1 MAYAEIMAKLPEN
14 DHLQTNEEIVRF
26 LGDCQTLNRPGFYLD
41 LLSHYCSNTETNFEK
56 LAETY
61 MDNVLKYINYPDD
74 KLVSKVIVAITAIME
89 KLPKEN

>member
-1 MAYAEIMAKLPEN
+1 
-14 DHLQTNEEIVRF
+14 
-26 LGDCQTLNRPGFYLD
+26 
-41 LLSHYCSNTETNFEK
+41 
-56 LAETY
+56 